1 MLSLFVIISLVS
13 TIFFGIVTAI
23 MDKKERNSGE
33 SYLTIALCS
42 GIAFILLR
50 LALGTCIND
59 VVGEEREID
68 QRIAMYEEENEK
80 IEANID
86 AIVSNYM
93 DFESSTYE
101 KLKNQNAIDLVSTFP
116 ELKSDKF
123 VQKQIE
129 VYIANNDQMKKLK
142 EKKIELSSKK
152 WHLYFGK

>member
-1 MLSLFVIISLVS
+1 M
-13 TIFFGIVTAI
+13 
-23 MDKKERNSGE
+23 
-33 SYLTIALCS
+33 CS
-42 GIAFILLR
+42 GIAFILLG

-68 QRIAMYEEENEK
+68 QRIAMYEEENEE